1 MLNFSL
7 TGCYLI
13 TWFFFCF
20 VLFFLN
26 LHCALASV
34 YPILDSNVTDYIILL
49 LYIIIPPYGHLS
61 ITDSLFGLGNA
72 KNHTSINRTPL

>member
-13 TWFFFCF
+13 TCFFSFVCF
-20 VLFFLN
+20 LI

-49 LYIIIPPYGHLS
+49 LYIITSPYGHLS
-61 ITDSLFGLGNA
+61 ITDSLFGPGNA

>member
-13 TWFFFCF
+13 TCFFWFVCF
-20 VLFFLN
+20 LI

-34 YPILDSNVTDYIILL
+34 YTILDSNVTDYIILL
-49 LYIIIPPYGHLS
+49 LYLITSPYGHLS